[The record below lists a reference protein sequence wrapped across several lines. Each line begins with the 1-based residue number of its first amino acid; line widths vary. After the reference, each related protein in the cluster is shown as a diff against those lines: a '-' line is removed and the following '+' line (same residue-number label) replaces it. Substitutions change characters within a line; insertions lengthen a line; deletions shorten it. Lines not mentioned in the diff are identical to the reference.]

1 MRAFVVGAAV
11 MVVAA
16 VAGCSSEGGSPLDTG
31 EMVVPVYSLGIG
43 NGSENLR
50 THMSG
55 GEENPPNASEAQGQ
69 AIFRLS
75 EDGTELHYKLIVA
88 NIENVLQS
96 HIHMAP
102 AGVNGGIV
110 VWLYP
115 SAPPATL
122 IAGRSDGI
130 LAEGVIRDASV
141 IGPLSG
147 QGLAGLMAAIRAGN
161 TYVNVH
167 TTQFPP
173 GEIRGQVD

>member
-1 MRAFVVGAAV
+1 MRALAVGATL
-11 MVVAA
+11 MVAA
-16 VAGCSSEGGSPLDTG
+16 VAGCSSKGASPLETG
-31 EMVVPVYSLGIG
+31 EVAVPVYSLGIG
-43 NGSENLR
+43 QGSENLR
-50 THMSG
+50 THMIG
-55 GEENPPNASEAQGQ
+55 GEENPANASQAQGQ

-75 EDGTELHYKLIVA
+75 EDGTELQYKLIVA

-115 SAPPATL
+115 SAPPASL
-122 IAGRSDGI
+122 IPGRSDGI
-130 LAEGVIRDASV
+130 LAEGVIRDANV
-141 IGPLSG
+141 IGALSG
-147 QGLAGLMAAIRAGN
+147 QGVAGLMAAIRAGN